1 MNVLPTVCVFWT
13 QSFSLHILIDSG
25 NDQSSA
31 MVGVHNGA
39 GAILRKENPDIIT
52 VSCTNHA
59 LQLACATATK
69 HKIPKEVSCVL
80 I

>member
-1 MNVLPTVCVFWT
+1 MNFLPTVCVFWT
-13 QSFSLHILIDSG
+13 PSFLLHTFDIG
-25 NDQSSA
+25 TDQGSA

-52 VSCTNHA
+52 VSFTNHA